1 MLGRLLPRHVD
12 NTYQGSKFA
21 IWVFVPLL
29 LLESVIGVNSI
40 FMARSIASSADG
52 IPLDTFPDAAAQ
64 TVIGLFATLGLD
76 RLVMCVLCAIVLI
89 RYRALIPLMFSL
101 LLADQLGRRAIR
113 YFLPIP
119 TVGAPPGNIV
129 TIVLLTLMV
138 VGLALSLRSPGK
150 S

>member
-1 MLGRLLPRHVD
+1 MLDRLLPRQVD

-21 IWVFVPLL
+21 LWVFVALL

-40 FMARSIASSADG
+40 FMARDIASSADG
-52 IPLDTFPDAAAQ
+52 IPLDTFPDSAAQ

-76 RLVMCVLCAIVLI
+76 RLVMCVLCVIVLF
-89 RYRALIPLMFSL
+89 RYRSLIPLMFSL
-101 LLADQLGRRAIR
+101 LLVDQLGRRAIR

-138 VGLALSLRSPGK
+138 AGLALSRRSPGK